1 MCQCKGFNSNT
12 SDLGVNLNRM
22 LNESSL
28 CRGCEAGDEED
39 GHVLRVGSVEG
50 KVK

>member
-1 MCQCKGFNSNT
+1 
-12 SDLGVNLNRM
+12 M

-50 KVK
+50 VSKESKEPSQNIIRYD